1 MYIIFNPYNM
11 DYMACLVT
19 MITPIAKMIQPLM
32 QKLNTLVGIHPLL
45 DWGRRS
51 TSIIIVDVFMI
62 LSLQV
67 SLML

>member
-11 DYMACLVT
+11 DCMACLVR

-45 DWGRRS
+45 DRGRRS